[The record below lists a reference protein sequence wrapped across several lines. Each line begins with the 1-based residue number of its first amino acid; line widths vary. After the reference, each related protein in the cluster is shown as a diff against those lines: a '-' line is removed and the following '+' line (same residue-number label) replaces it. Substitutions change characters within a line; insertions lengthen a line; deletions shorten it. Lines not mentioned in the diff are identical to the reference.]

1 MSELEPFDAVEKKVA
16 EELSAALAPLASPR
30 LSPHFEGR
38 LRARLVAERDPARE
52 RLRRVMRWYWGL
64 GAVAAGGV
72 LAWALVGPGPGATGA
87 QAFTGLAL
95 LLAAL
100 ELLPGRPA
108 VSLVELVRRT
118 LR

>member
-1 MSELEPFDAVEKKVA
+1 MSERGPIDPAEKNVA
-16 EELSAALAPLASPR
+16 EELSAVLTSLAPPR
-30 LSPHFEGR
+30 LSPHFESR
-38 LRARLVAERDPARE
+38 LRARLGAERHPARL

-64 GAVAAGGV
+64 GAVAVSGV
-72 LAWALVGPGPGATGA
+72 LAYAMVGPGPGVTGA